1 MGAHTAIST
10 NAEPDLPEP
19 CRDGIYIR
27 CCIVHTYKER
37 HIQPSSESNIRFIV
51 VEMIKHHSHPPG
63 SRGFSEIQQHT
74 DPVVKLPRKQLSKL
88 ESEFLFPQDL
98 FITGTVQ

>member
-1 MGAHTAIST
+1 M
-10 NAEPDLPEP
+10 
-19 CRDGIYIR
+19 
-27 CCIVHTYKER
+27 HTYKDR

-74 DPVVKLPRKQLSKL
+74 HPVVKFDTLEFGFVAVGFLYFLKIWLSQAQFSDMKT
-88 ESEFLFPQDL
+88 QQGWKNCV
-98 FITGTVQ
+98 IKYK